1 MNLTQEDLEKLDN
14 YIKGQAT
21 NSEEEFVEALFKNGE
36 NNLFLRQRLE
46 NDWNFI
52 SENESAEDKT
62 DLTHVLD
69 RIHHIIRRKE
79 SEKRNKPIQK
89 ILRIYSRVAAFFLIP
104 LLLSAILLYS
114 YLHQQNANE
123 NSSGTSEIYA
133 PMGSRVS
140 FHLPDGTKGV
150 LNGGST
156 LSYSL
161 PFSGNRKIKLEGEA
175 WLEVKHD
182 DKHPFLVNAGNS
194 IVKVVGTSLN
204 VSTYPNEN
212 YIEVV
217 LRDGKVQFLAGEG
230 DKVVTMEPSERLVY
244 QQGQI
249 SKSVV
254 DPEKYNGWIEGK
266 LVFRSDSM
274 TEVVRRIER
283 WYNVTIIL
291 ADKELEK
298 YTFRATFQDDNLQ
311 DVLKFLAMT
320 SPISYRINPRKVL
333 TDGTYKKEEIIIY
346 KRN

>member
-1 MNLTQEDLEKLDN
+1 
-14 YIKGQAT
+14 
-21 NSEEEFVEALFKNGE
+21 
-36 NNLFLRQRLE
+36 
-46 NDWNFI
+46 
-52 SENESAEDKT
+52 
-62 DLTHVLD
+62 
-69 RIHHIIRRKE
+69 
-79 SEKRNKPIQK
+79 
-89 ILRIYSRVAAFFLIP
+89 
-104 LLLSAILLYS
+104 
-114 YLHQQNANE
+114 
-123 NSSGTSEIYA
+123 
-133 PMGSRVS
+133 MGSRVS
-140 FHLPDGTKGV
+140 FNLPDGTKGV

-161 PFSGNRKIKLEGEA
+161 PFSRNRNIKLEGEA

-194 IVKVVGTSLN
+194 MVKVVGTSLN

-217 LRDGKVQFLAGEG
+217 LRDGKVQFIGG
-230 DKVVTMEPSERLVY
+230 DNEKAVTMLPSERLIY

-274 TEVVRRIER
+274 AEVVRRIER
-283 WYNVTIIL
+283 WYNVTIVL

-333 TDGTYKKEEIIIY
+333 SDGTYKKEEIIIY